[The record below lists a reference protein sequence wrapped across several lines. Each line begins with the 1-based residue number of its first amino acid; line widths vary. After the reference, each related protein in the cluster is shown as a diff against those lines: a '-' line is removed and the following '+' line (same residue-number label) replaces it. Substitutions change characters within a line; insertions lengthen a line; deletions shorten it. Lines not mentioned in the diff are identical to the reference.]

1 MSKLSP
7 EQLTAWTTQAQ
18 TLEQGIKTLLVE
30 VREALDQ
37 NDVAALHTAESDL
50 YDAMECLVDF
60 ADTCEGLA
68 KP

>member
-7 EQLTAWTTQAQ
+7 EQLTAWTTQAK
-18 TLEQGIKTLLVE
+18 TLEQGIKALLVE

-37 NDVAALHTAESDL
+37 HDVAALHTAESDL

-60 ADTCEGLA
+60 GDACESLA
-68 KP
+68 